1 VAIVGKIRLGTIVWA
16 DVNDPNGDPIGE
28 HPVVILS
35 PQKEIDAGQVLVG
48 AVCTTSFS
56 YPLAPGCFEMPS
68 KPGPGGHE
76 ITGLEQACVVK
87 GALLQP
93 IPYANIRRIGK
104 RALMSTVRQLQ
115 QWMRDE
121 QQRRWGDPDESGSI
135 A

>member
-1 VAIVGKIRLGTIVWA
+1 VAIAGKIRLGTIVWA
-16 DVNDPNGDPIGE
+16 DVNDQNGCPIGE

-56 YPLAPGCFEMPS
+56 YPLPPGCFEMPS

-76 ITGLEQACVVK
+76 ITGLEEACVVK
-87 GALLQP
+87 GALIQP
-93 IPYANIRRIGK
+93 IPDSRIRRIGK

-115 QWMRDE
+115 QWMRVE
-121 QQRRWGDPDESGSI
+121 QQRLRGDS
-135 A
+135 